1 MHNFIHKGQI
11 LIGALG
17 LALAPAIAA
26 AGLNDPDQC
35 TTITIQ
41 AGQGSPI
48 SLQLPAAAEAAPY
61 ALTGSAA
68 TPTHEE
74 RMDLGQGASVLVRLP
89 D

>member
-1 MHNFIHKGQI
+1 MHKRHV

-26 AGLNDPDQC
+26 AGLNDPGQ

-48 SLQLPAAAEAAPY
+48 TLQLPAATQGAPY
-61 ALTGSAA
+61 ALTGSAV
-68 TPTHEE
+68 TPTHEVW
-74 RMDLGQGASVLVRLP
+74 MDFGQGASALVRLP
-89 D
+89 G